1 MPGKES
7 CHTCRVA
14 VACLRRNL
22 SKQEKPKDCISY
34 ESYPQDEGST
44 LGKICAVLYKEGCF
58 ITHREIQR
66 IHNLTEMQG
75 GNRACSGQIKDIL
88 KQVVERTK

>member
-1 MPGKES
+1 M
-7 CHTCRVA
+7 
-14 VACLRRNL
+14 N
-22 SKQEKPKDCISY
+22 PKSYISY
-34 ESYPQDEGST
+34 ESYPQDESST
-44 LGKICAVLYKEGCF
+44 LGKICAILYKEGFF

-66 IHNLTEMQG
+66 IHHLTDMQG